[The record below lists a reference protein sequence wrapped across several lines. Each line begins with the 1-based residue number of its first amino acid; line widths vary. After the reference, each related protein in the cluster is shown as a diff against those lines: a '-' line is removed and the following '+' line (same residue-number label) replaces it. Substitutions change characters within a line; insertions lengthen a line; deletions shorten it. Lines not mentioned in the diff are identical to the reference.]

1 MHIGPIDIDPADTLP
16 LTMSGDIVEQ
26 GVRFVLKPEGE
37 GKKLMKKL
45 IMILLTPS

>member
-1 MHIGPIDIDPADTLP
+1 MGIYHEWE

-37 GKKLMKKL
+37 GKKL
-45 IMILLTPS
+45 IMTLLTPSYVQVVLE